1 MAYGKIKADA
11 IIRDNGGSDEEITVA
26 TIVGLDSGKAPK
38 ASPTFTGTVT
48 MPATVAL
55 AGQASDITIPDNE
68 AAALEIKEGTNA
80 YVTFQ
85 TTDGSEQI
93 EVDKEVVS
101 TQNVTLNAGRE
112 VRFADSDS
120 SNYIAVSAPGT
131 VATNSTWILPSDA
144 PAANEVLKVTSVA
157 SNNPT
162 LEWATAGAAVGT
174 ANEWTAGQ
182 RGEVTNIDSSSGV
195 LAIDFDASNNFLC
208 ITTENIT
215 DINYTNLDAD
225 MVGQTGSIFF
235 QYGGAH
241 TVGGWD
247 TETRWI
253 GGTGGTSEAPTFTA
267 TSGQCDRVD
276 YIIVGDRDTP
286 SQRSHV
292 RVQMVASLNYAD

>member
-11 IIRDNGGSDEEITVA
+11 IIRDNSGTDEEITMA
-26 TIVGLDSGKAPK
+26 TIVGLDTNKAPK
-38 ASPTFTGTVT
+38 ASPTFTGT
-48 MPATVAL
+48 PAAPTASTGTDSTQIATTAFVKAQSYATL
-55 AGQASDITIPDNE
+55 ASPTLTGTPAAPTAS
-68 AAALEIKEGTNA
+68 AGTNTTQIATTA
-80 YVTFQ
+80 YVQAEGFT
-85 TTDGSEQI
+85 
-93 EVDKEVVS
+93 K
-101 TQNVTLNAGRE
+101 
-112 VRFADSDS
+112 
-120 SNYIAVSAPGT
+120 
-131 VATNSTWILPSDA
+131 
-144 PAANEVLKVTSVA
+144 AA
-157 SNNPT
+157 
-162 LEWATAGAAVGT
+162 T

-215 DINYTNLDAD
+215 DINYTNLDQD

-235 QYGGAH
+235 QFGGSH